1 MYPKVLAACKFVE
14 KTGKTAIITSLNKCV
29 EAMDGKAGTRIIAQ
43 WEFFQIK

>member
-29 EAMDGKAGTRIIAQ
+29 EAMDGKKAESMII
-43 WEFFQIK
+43 